1 MSAVPTG
8 PPGSTPTG
16 ASAGNTPNGSAP
28 SALRR
33 PPKPKANPLVP
44 PKRLKDKR
52 AQARK
57 PAPPGAKPP
66 GVASNGTALQQ
77 KPAPSSNLYEEF
89 KPPTNEFKA
98 TPVYTTKRALLEGL
112 RHHIIKFQSKHP
124 IDPTDQ
130 DEFTRPIRL
139 HRRDAA
145 LGKSGAGAD
154 DGEEEENEEEVKER
168 LRIEALKEE
177 RRRNREEVQA
187 QIAPKA
193 KGRTF
198 VDNKKKIQQVYE
210 RNDTPESIKASRLR
224 YEETLP
230 WHLEDFDNKNT
241 WVGAYEAALS
251 DCHVMMVKEQ
261 HLNPATG
268 QVTERFRMV
277 PIEKWYKFSAKD
289 KAVSMS
295 LDDIEKQEKG
305 GFALSRWALH
315 PQGEQAKKSN
325 VPKWMQ
331 QMEEQKVQK
340 RLLEDASMRSKG
352 LFLRSGG
359 RGDDEEVKKR
369 RPDDDDWIKT
379 DAAPDA
385 DVIDYDEKEDFAD
398 DEEGVNGLF
407 EGDDETTK
415 DAEERIKRE
424 QLSANFFA
432 NKDETDVW
440 KQEEEEALEAELKKK
455 LEKSLRKKIVKRE
468 KNYNYDL
475 DDSDENPYSED
486 SESEDSEA
494 ERQKEEE
501 RKKEEEKAAA
511 EKGKGKVGET
521 TEKTASG
528 TSTKGSNTPS
538 NRPKTSDPLKL
549 SSSQALKRPGSPN
562 LSEAS
567 GNESSRKK
575 QRKFGGGGSD
585 SEATDS
591 GKPLASR
598 VKHAASSQAPTP
610 GGSRAGSPAV
620 GGVASRAG
628 SPSAPGGAGTKPRPP
643 ANFGPPPS
651 VEEIRAVIP
660 PEGASMQHLISKF
673 KGRFKQGSQSQHQF
687 IANVKAAGQYDKA
700 TKMIF
705 RKP

>member
-1 MSAVPTG
+1 MSASPAG

-16 ASAGNTPNGSAP
+16 ARASNTPNGSAP
-28 SALRR
+28 PGLRR
-33 PPKPKANPLVP
+33 PPKPKANPLVQ
-44 PKRLKDKR
+44 PKKKR
-52 AQARK
+52 IGSK
-57 PAPPGAKPP
+57 PAGQPGAKPP
-66 GVASNGTALQQ
+66 GPSSNGQAQQ
-77 KPAPSSNLYEEF
+77 PKPAPSSNLYEEF
-89 KPPTNEFKA
+89 KPPPGLETQVKT
-98 TPVYTTKRALLEGL
+98 TPVFTTKRALLEGL

-130 DEFTRPIRL
+130 AEFTRPIRL

-145 LGKSGAGAD
+145 LGASGAGAD
-154 DGEEEENEEEVKER
+154 SGGEGEENDEEVKER

-177 RRRNREEVQA
+177 RRRNREEIQA

-210 RNDTPESIKASRLR
+210 RNDTPQSIKASRLR

-251 DCHVMMVKEQ
+251 DCHVMMFNEPQV
-261 HLNPATG
+261 NPQTG
-268 QVTERFRMV
+268 QVTERYRMV

-289 KAVSMS
+289 KAVTMS
-295 LDDIEKQEKG
+295 VEDIEKQEKG
-305 GFALSRWALH
+305 GFALSRWALQ
-315 PQGEQAKKSN
+315 PQGTKKSA
-325 VPKWMQ
+325 VPKWMREKEAEKELKK
-331 QMEEQKVQK
+331 MA
-340 RLLEDASMRSKG
+340 EDSAMRSKG
-352 LFLRSGG
+352 LFLRSAG
-359 RGDDEEVKKR
+359 RGDEEEVKAR
-369 RPDDDDWIKT
+369 RPDDDDWMKN

-407 EGDDETTK
+407 EGDEETTK
-415 DAEERIKRE
+415 DAEDRIKRE

-432 NKDETDVW
+432 NKDDTDVW

-468 KNYNYDL
+468 KNYNYDV
-475 DDSDENPYSED
+475 DDSDENPYSEESD
-486 SESEDSEA
+486 SEDSEA

-501 RKKEEEKAAA
+501 RKREEEKAAA
-511 EKGKGKVGET
+511 EKGKGKAGET
-521 TEKTASG
+521 TEKTTSG

-538 NRPKTSDPLKL
+538 NRPKTTDALKT
-549 SSSQALKRPGSPN
+549 SSQALKRPGSPN
-562 LSEAS
+562 LSEQS

-575 QRKFGGGGSD
+575 QKKFGGSAGSD
-585 SEATDS
+585 SDATDS

-598 VKHAASSQAPTP
+598 VKPSAGSQAPTP

-620 GGVASRAG
+620 GGTASRAG
-628 SPSAPGGAGTKPRPP
+628 SPSAGSAIGAKPRP
-643 ANFGPPPS
+643 AASFGPPPS
-651 VEEIRAVIP
+651 VEEIRAIIP
-660 PEGASMQHLISKF
+660 PEGASMSRLISKF
-673 KGRFKQGSQSQHQF
+673 KGRFKQGSESQHQF

-700 TKMIF
+700 SKMIF

>member
-1 MSAVPTG
+1 MSATPAG
-8 PPGSTPTG
+8 PPGSTPTAPS
-16 ASAGNTPNGSAP
+16 ASNTPNGSAP

-52 AQARK
+52 AQAKK
-57 PAPPGAKPP
+57 PPPPGAKPP
-66 GVASNGTALQQ
+66 GPASNGAALPL

-89 KPPTNEFKA
+89 KPPGPEFKA
-98 TPVYTTKRALLEGL
+98 TPVFTTKRALLEGL
-112 RHHIIKFQSKHP
+112 RHHIVKFQSKHP
-124 IDPTDQ
+124 IDPTNQ

-168 LRIEALKEE
+168 LRIETLKEE
-177 RRRNREEVQA
+177 RRRNREEIQA
-187 QIAPKA
+187 QIAPKS

-210 RNDTPESIKASRLR
+210 RNDTPQALKASRLR

-251 DCHVMMVKEQ
+251 DSHIMMFRDQQV
-261 HLNPATG
+261 NPATG

-277 PIEKWYKFSAKD
+277 PIEKWYKFSVKD

-315 PQGEQAKKSN
+315 PQGEQPKKSN

-331 QMEEQKVQK
+331 QMEVEKTQK
-340 RLLEDASMRSKG
+340 RMLEDASMRSRG
-352 LFLRSGG
+352 LYLRSGG
-359 RGDDEEVKKR
+359 RADDEEVKKR
-369 RPDDDDWIKT
+369 RPDDDDWMKA

-385 DVIDYDEKEDFAD
+385 DIIDYDEKEDFAD

-432 NKDETDVW
+432 NKDEKDVW
-440 KQEEEEALEAELKKK
+440 EQEEEEALEAELKKK

-468 KNYNYDL
+468 KNYNYDIN
-475 DDSDENPYSED
+475 DSDENPYSED
-486 SESEDSEA
+486 VCLIAKYFCWKPEKLTNIA
-494 ERQKEEE
+494 ERIRRLGGRE
-501 RKKEEEKAAA
+501 A
-511 EKGKGKVGET
+511 
-521 TEKTASG
+521 
-528 TSTKGSNTPS
+528 
-538 NRPKTSDPLKL
+538 
-549 SSSQALKRPGSPN
+549 KR
-562 LSEAS
+562 
-567 GNESSRKK
+567 R
-575 QRKFGGGGSD
+575 
-585 SEATDS
+585 
-591 GKPLASR
+591 
-598 VKHAASSQAPTP
+598 
-610 GGSRAGSPAV
+610 RA
-620 GGVASRAG
+620 
-628 SPSAPGGAGTKPRPP
+628 
-643 ANFGPPPS
+643 
-651 VEEIRAVIP
+651 
-660 PEGASMQHLISKF
+660 
-673 KGRFKQGSQSQHQF
+673 
-687 IANVKAAGQYDKA
+687 
-700 TKMIF
+700 
-705 RKP
+705 

>member
-1 MSAVPTG
+1 MSATPTG
-8 PPGSTPTG
+8 PSGSTPTG
-16 ASAGNTPNGSAP
+16 ASASNTPNGSAP
-28 SALRR
+28 SAFRR
-33 PPKPKANPLVP
+33 PPKPKANPLVQ
-44 PKRLKDKR
+44 PKRAKGKR
-52 AQARK
+52 ALASR
-57 PAPPGAKPP
+57 PAPTGAKPP
-66 GVASNGTALQQ
+66 SAPANGAAAQQ
-77 KPAPSSNLYEEF
+77 KPAPSSNLYENF
-89 KPPTNEFKA
+89 MPPAGVNVKA
-98 TPVYTTKRALLEGL
+98 TPLFTTKRSLMEGL
-112 RHHIIKFQSKHP
+112 RHHIVKFQSRKP
-124 IDPTDQ
+124 INPTDQ
-130 DEFTRPIRL
+130 EEFTRPIRL

-154 DGEEEENEEEVKER
+154 SGGEGEENDEEVKER
-168 LRIEALKEE
+168 LRIDALKEE
-177 RRRNREEVQA
+177 RRRNREEIQA
-187 QIAPKA
+187 QIAPKS

-198 VDNKKKIQQVYE
+198 IDNKKKIQQVYE
-210 RNDTPESIKASRLR
+210 RNDTAKSVKASRLR

-261 HLNPATG
+261 IVNPQTG
-268 QVTERFRMV
+268 EVTDKYRMV

-295 LDDIEKQEKG
+295 VEEIEKQEKG
-305 GFALSRWALH
+305 GFALSRWALV
-315 PQGEQAKKSN
+315 PQGEPKKSN
-325 VPKWMQ
+325 VPKWMREMETQ
-331 QMEEQKVQK
+331 KQLKQMA
-340 RLLEDASMRSKG
+340 EDSAMRSKG
-352 LFLRSGG
+352 LFTRSG
-359 RGDDEEVKKR
+359 RDDEEGPKR
-369 RPDDDDWIKT
+369 RSKDDDDWMKT
-379 DAAPDA
+379 EAAPDA
-385 DVIDYDEKEDFAD
+385 DIIDYDEKEEFAD

-415 DAEERIKRE
+415 DAEEKIKRE

-432 NKDETDVW
+432 NKEEKDVW
-440 KQEEEEALEAELKKK
+440 QQEEEEALEAELKKK

-475 DDSDENPYSED
+475 DDSDANPYSED

-501 RKKEEEKAAA
+501 RKREEEKAAA
-511 EKGKGKVGET
+511 EKGKGKATET
-521 TEKTASG
+521 AEKTPSG

-538 NRPKTSDPLKL
+538 NRPKTNDPVKL

-562 LSEAS
+562 LSEQS

-575 QRKFGGGGSD
+575 QKKFGGGGSD
-585 SEATDS
+585 SDATDG

-598 VKHAASSQAPTP
+598 VKATGSSQAPTP
-610 GGSRAGSPAV
+610 GGSRAGSPVV
-620 GGVASRAG
+620 GATGSRAG
-628 SPSAPGGAGTKPRPP
+628 SPVAGAKPRTP

-660 PEGASMQHLISKF
+660 PEGASMSHLISKF
-673 KGRFKQGSQSQHQF
+673 KGRFKQGSPSQHQF
-687 IANVKAAGQYDKA
+687 IANVKAAGQYDKT